1 MNRLQVAEGGAWRA
15 PGRVA
20 ARVAAR
26 ISVRSAGC
34 AAACAAGACHGT
46 EADLAVSEL
55 APLEPNRAPL
65 PEGTDADP
73 FPEDLAIVSGGEGK
87 AWWAHG
93 RGYIHADPGEV
104 WAVARVPEVGVDRR
118 AVAEWSVTY
127 DPVDTLDASY
137 RVQNVVHD
145 VVTVEYELWWR
156 HELQAGTVIAP
167 ELVVARWDKTTG
179 TMFIDQLAG
188 SLVLSPVEGEP
199 AITEVDLIQEFEAP
213 MRDDATMVA
222 FLEDFHASLVAA
234 AHGEPLP
241 TY

>member
-1 MNRLQVAEGGAWRA
+1 MNRTDVARW
-15 PGRVA
+15 VT
-20 ARVAAR
+20 
-26 ISVRSAGC
+26 
-34 AAACAAGACHGT
+34 AAAVSASASMAGSGCGHHG
-46 EADLAVSEL
+46 EQDLAVSEL
-55 APLEPNRAPL
+55 SPLEPNRAPL
-65 PEGTDADP
+65 PEGTADDP
-73 FPEDLAIVSGGEGK
+73 FPETLSIVSGGEGK

-93 RGYIHADPGEV
+93 RGYVHASPADV
-104 WAVARVPEVGVDRR
+104 WAAARVPEVGVDRR

-156 HELQAGTVIAP
+156 HELQAGTAVEP

-179 TMFIDQLAG
+179 TMFIDELAG
-188 SLVLSPVEGEP
+188 SLVLTPVADDP
-199 AITEVDLIQEFEAP
+199 TVTEVDLIQQFEAP
-213 MRDDATMVA
+213 MRDDSTMVA

-234 AHGEPLP
+234 AHGDPLP